1 MGRGRKQTFSMSA
14 GQCLRGVWTCLGVI
28 VGCLDMCGGVRGLSV
43 RFLEVSGCVLGVYG
57 GCMDSLMTQ

>member
-1 MGRGRKQTFSMSA
+1 MSRGD
-14 GQCLRGVWTCLGVI
+14 RGG
-28 VGCLDMCGGVRGLSV
+28 LDVSGGVRGLSV